1 MSGGGSAV
9 VCRGLDKRFDGG
21 VHAVQ
26 AIDLDVPAG
35 SVFGLLGPNGA
46 GKTTAIRML
55 TTLMPPSGGAAQV
68 AGHDIASDAQGV
80 RAAIGYVPQVLS
92 AEGALSGRENLLV
105 FAKLYGLP
113 RREREARIAAALA
126 DVGLDEAAERPAKT
140 YSGGMVRRLEIA
152 QALLHRPSVLFLDE
166 PTIGLDPVARRAIW
180 GRIEAL
186 RREHR
191 MTVILTTHYMDEAD
205 ALCDRIAILHRGRV
219 VAQGTPAELK
229 ASLGRPGAT
238 LDEVF
243 THVTGDSLEAG
254 SFQDTQRARRTARRL
269 G

>member
-1 MSGGGSAV
+1 MPNPSAV
-9 VCRGLDKRFDGG
+9 SCRGLQKSFGD

-26 AIDLDVPAG
+26 GLDLDVEQG
-35 SVFGLLGPNGA
+35 TVFGLLGPNGA

-55 TTLMPPSGGAAQV
+55 TTLLPPSGGSAQV
-68 AGHDIASDAQGV
+68 AGFDVATQAQQV

-92 AEGALSGRENLLV
+92 AEGGLSGRENLLV

-113 RREREARIAAALA
+113 RRERAARIAAALA
-126 DVGLDEAAERPAKT
+126 DVGLEDAAERLVKT

-186 RREHR
+186 RQEHQ

-219 VAQGTPAELK
+219 AAQGTPQELK
-229 ASLGRPGAT
+229 AGLGRADAT

-243 THVTGDSLEAG
+243 TAATGDDLEAG
-254 SFQDTQRARRTARRL
+254 SFQDAQRARRTARRL